1 MFPSDEELIR
11 GCREGDTRAWSQV
24 LGKYERLVFSI
35 PLNYG
40 LTREDAGDVS
50 QMTFIAL
57 VDHLE
62 RLRPD
67 SNLGAW
73 LATVARRHCF
83 RLLNNQKREQPGV
96 ERDISESPL
105 LDFSDVEAAHH
116 WEQVDWMNQGL
127 NRLDKRCRELLLAL
141 YFGPTEPSYKQTAR
155 QLGLSVGS
163 IGPLRGRC
171 LERLREILVADSPV
185 R

>member
-1 MFPSDEELIR
+1 MFPSDDELIQR
-11 GCREGDTRAWSQV
+11 CREGDAKAWTQL

-40 LTREDAGDVS
+40 LLRHDAADVS

-57 VDHLE
+57 VDHLD
-62 RLRPD
+62 RLRAD

-73 LATVARRHCF
+73 LATVARRHSF
-83 RLLNNQKREQPGV
+83 HLLHKKKRERTGEDNDIGESPFLLN
-96 ERDISESPL
+96 ISEP
-105 LDFSDVEAAHH
+105 EAATH
-116 WEQVDWMNQGL
+116 WDRVDWLNQGL
-127 NRLDKRCRELLLAL
+127 SYLDARCRELLLAL
-141 YFGPTEPSYKQTAR
+141 YFGAAEPSYESVAQ

-171 LERLREILVADSPV
+171 LGRLRKILEEGTG
-185 R
+185 